1 MSEAKQSACWV
12 EVKPL
17 ITSELK
23 PANFAPVLEA
33 LFNSSKPFKFLIVDT
48 KDKNVSGR
56 QLVRFFIQF
65 SDDQIKKQM
74 SNVTKALLN
83 VEVVAAEPPERKYQC
98 HADLELA
105 KNYALPICNFQE
117 KTEINLIDRIVATIA
132 GSDTAIEI
140 TAQGDPRA
148 AVGIQN
154 YIYEKIHRKS
164 SMSKAFSDQAVGV
177 LSEITVQRN
186 TKNRSAEQTSRSGQQ
201 YKNDPWT
208 KEVIKNSEMKLHS
221 SLFICEVRIH
231 CDSTENI
238 QAAKNALPSA
248 MNRFKVF
255 KTEKKPPHT
264 ETLFLKKPSRHV
276 LRNTL
281 LSRLWWA
288 TPMAILL
295 ISGLLG
301 VFNPMRLATSAGL
314 TVDSAPLTLALFS
327 AVTLYIAF
335 RKRHPIVLST
345 QEIAQIIGLPTATA
359 KLPVALG
366 QIPTSRMQL
375 GTEFVTPPERK
386 EKEQAIEQEDR
397 ICIQKTRRPNAH
409 HGLPALEPEEER
421 ANS

>member
-74 SNVTKALLN
+74 SNVTRALLN
-83 VEVVAAEPPERKYQC
+83 VEVVAAEPPERQYQRR
-98 HADLELA
+98 ADLELA

-164 SMSKAFSDQAVGV
+164 SISKTFSDQAVGV
-177 LSEITVQRN
+177 LSEITVQHN
-186 TKNRSAEQTSRSGQQ
+186 TKNRSLDLTSKSGQQ
-201 YKNDPWT
+201 YKNDPWI
-208 KEVIKNSEMKLHS
+208 KEVIKNAEMKLHS
-221 SLFICEVRIH
+221 SLFTCDVKIH
-231 CDSTENI
+231 GSSAEKI

-264 ETLFLKKPSRHV
+264 ETLFLKKPSKHI

-281 LSRLWWA
+281 LSRLWWT
-288 TPMAILL
+288 TPLAILL
-295 ISGLLG
+295 LSGLLG
-301 VFNPMRLATSAGL
+301 VFNPMRLATSPGL
-314 TVDSAPLTLALFS
+314 TADSAPLTLALFS
-327 AVTLYIAF
+327 AIALYIAF

-375 GTEFVTPPERK
+375 GSESVTPPERK
-386 EKEQAIEQEDR
+386 ENKQAPDQEDKKW
-397 ICIQKTRRPNAH
+397 IQKKSRATAH

-421 ANS
+421 S